1 MHQPSQNSL
10 YKIMLHFNKKDK
22 RKAWPICS
30 QLKRCYTP
38 QVKNQLCTDNYKK
51 QNLVIHLTEWRH
63 RPEKEKTTKRI
74 LFLVLS
80 EYFWGLFLSIII
92 IIKKPTWKKA
102 YYIVIR
108 IPFTDWD
115 DLQFCFINYFY
126 CLVFS
131 QLSVFPFVLNPI
143 TFTLIFLPLIKVSLD
158 SSSYL
163 NVC

>member
-1 MHQPSQNSL
+1 MTNLFSTLSV
-10 YKIMLHFNKKDK
+10 
-22 RKAWPICS
+22 

-38 QVKNQLCTDNYKK
+38 QVKNELCTDNYKK

-92 IIKKPTWKKA
+92 IMKKPTWKKA

-108 IPFTDWD
+108 ISFTDWD

-131 QLSVFPFVLNPI
+131 QLSVFSFVLNPI